1 MLSSTIETT
10 FFISLL
16 LRAIFD
22 TLTARQAA
30 TEVQIQQKYGASQVT
45 ASSGL
50 TVYVLGFSFGPLFCE
65 FHLPCQPQT
74 LLSGLNVTNDTLLF
88 VGGERNSRLFECAR
102 LDVHANSG
110 DG

>member
-1 MLSSTIETT
+1 MT
-10 FFISLL
+10 FFTALL
-16 LRAIFD
+16 LRVILDA
-22 TLTARQAA
+22 LTTRQAA

-65 FHLPCQPQT
+65 FHFLYPPHT

-88 VGGERNSRLFECAR
+88 VGGERNSRLFERAR